1 MCEAGEGTSLAP
13 GKNKLKMVRKEDL
26 ADSSVMLLSNTL
38 FFGGGGTHDPSLSG
52 RGVTSLFPVFVFG
65 TEHSMYHLLI
75 LF

>member
-38 FFGGGGTHDPSLSG
+38 FLGEGGPTIRPLVDG
-52 RGVTSLFPVFVFG
+52 
-65 TEHSMYHLLI
+65 E
-75 LF
+75 